1 MFSPGHGSV
10 VAPSPTDSRPA
21 PRPSDSPPAPRP
33 SDSRPAPRPSDS
45 PPAPRPRD
53 SPPVYSQ
60 TARRPAAQTVMLF
73 CLRAGFRL
81 VPRRRPGPDEGAAA
95 EAPEPRTRESRLLVT
110 GGASERRWRT
120 ANGAG
125 VLTANG
131 LRTANGAGAAVR
143 RTALALPERAGA
155 SADRAEHSDGLQ
167 KAAALPRPPH
177 PPRTAPRAAGSGGE
191 RLSRGGERCAE
202 SCESSAASGP
212 RVWNHLQYSSPI
224 RSEFIRAGRRRI

>member
-21 PRPSDSPPAPRP
+21 PSPSDSPPAPSP
-33 SDSRPAPRPSDS
+33 SDSPPAPSPSDS

-125 VLTANG
+125 APNG
-131 LRTANGAGAAVR
+131 ERPPNGERRWSCRTANGAGAAGARWRQR
-143 RTALALPERAGA
+143 RSSGAFGRLAEGRCSPEAPAPPAHGA
-155 SADRAEHSDGLQ
+155 
-167 KAAALPRPPH
+167 
-177 PPRTAPRAAGSGGE
+177 
-191 RLSRGGERCAE
+191 SRGGERRGAALARRGALRGELRIERRLRAACLE
-202 SCESSAASGP
+202 SP
-212 RVWNHLQYSSPI
+212 PI
-224 RSEFIRAGRRRI
+224 L